1 MVETNKKV
9 GQVFFFS
16 GPVATWARG
25 AATREQCL
33 RGREAQGPGIKKRR
47 TIRGSALVFRGS
59 PFNPEKPRHLR
70 CLQIPRYDYP
80 RVLDSTRRQKYPG
93 LPLGTGYAC
102 TTFLGTLIGYPRV
115 LSGYPMVLSGYQKR
129 YSPGTQVSIRVL
141 EYSKY
146 SNLPVAFLRVLE
158 YRV

>member
-70 CLQIPRYDYP
+70 CLQIPRWP
-80 RVLDSTRRQKYPG
+80 
-93 LPLGTGYAC
+93 TGYQGCGWAC
-102 TTFLGTLIGYPRV
+102 CRCCCRRPRA
-115 LSGYPMVLSGYQKR
+115 
-129 YSPGTQVSIRVL
+129 SPGPSPGGPSDGVPVPSTTRARMRVMLQLCQHHERANDVFIITFVCAFVVL
-141 EYSKY
+141 E
-146 SNLPVAFLRVLE
+146 L
-158 YRV
+158 